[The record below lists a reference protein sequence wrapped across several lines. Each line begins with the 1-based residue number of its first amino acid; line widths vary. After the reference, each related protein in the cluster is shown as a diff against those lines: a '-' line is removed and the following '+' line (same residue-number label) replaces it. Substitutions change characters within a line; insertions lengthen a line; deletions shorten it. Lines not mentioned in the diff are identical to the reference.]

1 MDIREFGKII
11 EAEVREELGS
21 GYVVKYREIKKNNDV
36 IRHAMEMRKA
46 DERVSPVVYIDN
58 LFEEYKKGA
67 GIMTLVHRLI
77 SLFERFVP
85 QTPMDVS
92 FYDDFS
98 KVSHQLTFKL
108 VSMHEN
114 ESLLKN
120 VPYRQYED
128 LAMIPLCAVRNDQ
141 IGSGTVTILNSHLK
155 YWEISPKELWENIFE
170 SAPVIA
176 PAEIKTMLETLEH
189 QKQIYGAC
197 EEIEDIFVVSNKDY
211 CNGAGVIFYPGVLK
225 GLSERLK
232 SDIYIIPSSIHE
244 MIVMRAQAGNIGLD
258 SLYHMVRQVNS
269 TVISREEF
277 LSNNIYLYERG
288 TGKLKIAEE
297 SSIA

>member
-21 GYVVKYREIKKNNDV
+21 GYVVKYREIKKNNAV

-46 DERVSPVVYIDN
+46 DERISPVVYIDN

-128 LAMIPLCAVRNDQ
+128 LAMMPLCAVRNDQ

-277 LSNNIYLYERG
+277 LSNSIYLYERG

-297 SSIA
+297 PSIA